1 MRRSSILKQLC
12 AIVTVLLAVS
22 IVATAEE
29 KCCGSAGV
37 AAEEGKL
44 GKAGEKGPK
53 PDVVFDGKD
62 RELKE
67 WKGKGKGLGHWM
79 VGSAKPDSEKPN
91 TFTVSKEGKELV
103 NAKGHGVDLY
113 SKYVHGDAIIKLEV
127 MVPKGSNSGI
137 YVHGEYEIQ
146 VLDSYG
152 REKNPGA
159 GDMGAVYGA
168 APPKKPKYKKP
179 GEWSTYE
186 IHFVAPKFDNEGKKT
201 ANAKLVKVILNGAI
215 IHKDLEMKG
224 PTPGG
229 VDGKEK
235 AKGPIL
241 FQGNHGPVSYRNIT
255 VLPMERLKTKT
266 E

>member
-1 MRRSSILKQLC
+1 MRWCTVLRRMG
-12 AIVTVLLAVS
+12 VTAMALLAVS
-22 IVATAEE
+22 LPATAAE
-29 KCCGSAGV
+29 KGG
-37 AAEEGKL
+37 E
-44 GKAGEKGPK
+44 KAGKTPKGPK

-62 RELKE
+62 KQLKQ
-67 WKGKGKGLGHWM
+67 WQTKGNRKGYWT
-79 VGSAKPDSEKPN
+79 VGSARLDADNPRN
-91 TFTVSKEGKELV
+91 LAVSKEGNELI

-146 VLDSYG
+146 VLDSFG
-152 REKNPGA
+152 RDKKPGA
-159 GDMGAVYGA
+159 GDMGAIYGA

-186 IHFVAPKFDNEGKKT
+186 IHFQAPRFDADKKKT
-201 ANAKLVKVILNGAI
+201 ANAKFVKVVLNDQV

-229 VDGKEK
+229 VNGKEK
-235 AKGPIL
+235 PKGPIL
-241 FQGNHGPVSYRNIT
+241 FQGNHGPVAYRNIT
-255 VLPMERLKTKT
+255 VLPLKR
-266 E
+266 